1 MSTSTQPR
9 EWGIDRK
16 AETEEYDYDHAYL
29 WKWGQIIM
37 RWGMGSGEKT
47 VESYSLRIR
56 E

>member
-16 AETEEYDYDHAYL
+16 AEIEEYDYDHAYL
-29 WKWGQIIM
+29 RKWGQVIM
-37 RWGMGSGEKT
+37 RQGMGRGQER
-47 VESYSLRIR
+47 VESYSLRTQ